1 MDQPF
6 EGARRSKA
14 YEIVSDIAGLRTVV
28 CMVNLVLS
36 AGQLLLALFLV
47 VLNGFFVAAEFAFVR
62 VRSTSVEQLAA
73 EGRAGSETLQDVMT
87 NLDDYLAV
95 TQLGITIA
103 SLGLGWV
110 GEPAVAALLEPVLA
124 GIVPAGLIHLI
135 AFAVG
140 FSVITFLHVVFGE
153 LAPKTIAIAEAERLS
168 LFVAA
173 PMKAFY
179 ILFYPGLVVFNGT
192 ANAFTAMLGIPPASE
207 TDETLDERE
216 IRRVLSRSGSE
227 GAIDTEEVEMIERVF
242 ELDDTSVREVMI
254 PRPDV
259 VSIPTS
265 ADVDSIRETVR
276 EEKHTRYPVV
286 EAGNDDQVI
295 GFIDIKDVMEA
306 TETGAKSTAG
316 EMAREIIVVP
326 ETMPINDLLL
336 QFRTDQQQMAAV
348 IDEWGALEGIATVE
362 DAVEAVV
369 GDLRDEFD
377 AAEDE
382 PAVAQRT
389 DGSYEIDGGVP
400 LSVVNDSLGTTL
412 DAEGFDTIAG
422 VILDRLNRAPEV
434 GDIIE
439 EGNYRFEVTDVD
451 ATRIVTVEAVPRE
464 ETS

>member
-1 MDQPF
+1 
-6 EGARRSKA
+6 
-14 YEIVSDIAGLRTVV
+14 
-28 CMVNLVLS
+28 MVNLALS

-47 VLNGFFVAAEFAFVR
+47 ILNGFFVASEFAFVR

-73 EGRAGSETLQDVMT
+73 DGRAGSERLQYVMT

-110 GEPAVAALLEPVLA
+110 GEPAVAALLEPALA
-124 GIVPAGLIHLI
+124 GFVPEQLIHLI
-135 AFAVG
+135 SFAVG

-168 LFVAA
+168 LFVAP
-173 PMKAFY
+173 PMTAFY
-179 ILFYPGLVVFNGT
+179 YVFYPGLVVFNGT
-192 ANAFTAMLGIPPASE
+192 ANAFTRMLGIPPASE

-216 IRRVLSRSGSE
+216 IRRILSRSGSE
-227 GAIDTEEVEMIERVF
+227 GEIETAEVEMIEAVF
-242 ELDDTSVREVMI
+242 ELDDMNVREVMV

-259 VSIPTS
+259 VSIS
-265 ADVDSIRETVR
+265 ADADIESIRGLVR

-286 EAGNDDQVI
+286 EAGNDDQVV
-295 GFIDIKDVMEA
+295 GFIDVKDVMEA
-306 TETGAKSTAG
+306 SETGMEATAG
-316 EMAREIIVVP
+316 EMAREIMVVP

-336 QFRTDQQQMAAV
+336 QFRSDQQQMAAV

-377 AAEDE
+377 AADDE
-382 PAVAQRT
+382 PAIEHHE
-389 DGSYEIDGGVP
+389 DGGYDIDGGVP
-400 LSVVNDSLGTTL
+400 LSMVNDQLGLSL

-422 VILDRLNRAPEV
+422 VILDRLNRAPKV
-434 GDIIE
+434 GDTIE
-439 EGNYRFEVTDVD
+439 EGEYRFEVTDVD
-451 ATRIVTVEAVPRE
+451 AKRITAVEAMPRE
-464 ETS
+464 ETN